1 MIPWPLALL
10 TLFYGALA
18 AFCGATLWKIST
30 GVIERSAFW
39 PLAWLALSGAVV
51 CGLPLLKP
59 WSRTLA
65 IAGSIGLGIVTIGF
79 ALIIAGSGHP
89 GLGMA
94 GALLSG
100 MHLVVIRYLRRPAV
114 KVYFSG

>member
-1 MIPWPLALL
+1 MVPWPIVLL

-18 AFCGATLWKIST
+18 AVCGATLWRIST
-30 GVIERSAFW
+30 GVVERSAFW
-39 PLAWLALSGAVV
+39 PLAWLALSAGIM

-59 WSRTLA
+59 WSRKMA
-65 IAGSIGLGIVTIGF
+65 IAGSIGLGIVTLGF
-79 ALIIAGSGHP
+79 ALLIAGSGHP

-100 MHLVVIRYLRRPAV
+100 LHLIVIRYLRRPVV
-114 KVYFSG
+114 KAYFN